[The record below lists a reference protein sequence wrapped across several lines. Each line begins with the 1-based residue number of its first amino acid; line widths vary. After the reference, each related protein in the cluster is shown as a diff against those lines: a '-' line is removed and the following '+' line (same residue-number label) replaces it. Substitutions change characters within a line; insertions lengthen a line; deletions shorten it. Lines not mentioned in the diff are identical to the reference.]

1 MNKCD
6 CKRGLQD
13 LSESMNQIKSL
24 RAWTNLK
31 ESERRPGDPPALSS
45 DSGLLV
51 DLRNEYGFFI
61 KTAMD
66 IRRFLAGGPARNSPE
81 DNRRLWRR
89 QLLNIETEVRQMNLP
104 IPL

>member
-1 MNKCD
+1 MRKCD

-13 LSESMNQIKSL
+13 LFESLNRIKAL
-24 RAWTNLK
+24 RAWGDLK
-31 ESERRPGDPPALSS
+31 RSEQRPGDPPTLSS
-45 DSGLLV
+45 DSSLLV

-66 IRRFLAGGPARNSPE
+66 IRQHLNGSPSRNSPE
-81 DNRRLWRR
+81 DKRRLWRQ
-89 QLLNIETEVRQMNLP
+89 QLLSIETEVRRMNVP